1 MVGVVAV
8 GIDLF
13 GDKKYSF
20 GNDILGKS
28 FESSYA
34 ATWLISAAAW
44 IISAAARLKFCL
56 LGLR

>member
-44 IISAAARLKFCL
+44 FSL
-56 LGLR
+56 LGLK